1 MRIKLISGLVK
12 PRDQAMILISTI
24 LKFSALIKKFNLSRL
39 RTVVIFLMLVLINI
53 DQRLTFVQSMFSSID
68 MTPSTPEMH
77 KK

>member
-39 RTVVIFLMLVLINI
+39 RTVVIFLMLVLKGVTGKV
-53 DQRLTFVQSMFSSID
+53 R
-68 MTPSTPEMH
+68 
-77 KK
+77 